1 MLPPYKLTCRNHE
14 GAGTFHMMKWDGAKF
29 QIVTKDWLGAPD
41 PKFIRKLI
49 EDSAEKY
56 AKENNI
62 KLRDCPA

>member
-1 MLPPYKLTCRNHE
+1 
-14 GAGTFHMMKWDGAKF
+14 MMKWDGAKF

-62 KLRDCPA
+62 TLRDCPN